1 MDPLATGIAKPYVPS
16 NGLGTMAA
24 TTPGSAGRIGGNTTG
39 TGTNGQSFLE
49 SVLPGIGN
57 LTSSATGVIQNLLN
71 GLPSVSQSR
80 TSNAYFGVGAGQ
92 PDVGGVNTF
101 TANRGAD
108 LYGQQANQNRQ
119 SGLSNLFQA
128 IGSYSSPILSNQA
141 QQFQNQQFGANLQQ
155 QGDEF
160 TQSQQQQ
167 DKQFQQNYQLQQ
179 FLAMLQG
186 LGLGNNIVGN
196 LPGNLNIS

>member
-1 MDPLATGIAKPYVPS
+1 M
-16 NGLGTMAA
+16 MA
-24 TTPGSAGRIGGNTTG
+24 TTPGSAGRLGNTNSTAG
-39 TGTNGQSFLE
+39 TGTNGQAFLE

-57 LTSSATGVIQNLLN
+57 MTASATGVIQNLLS
-71 GLPSVSQSR
+71 GLPSVSGAR
-80 TSNAYFGVGAGQ
+80 TNNAYFGIGAGQ
-92 PDVGGVNTF
+92 PATGDVGTF

-108 LYGQQANQNRQ
+108 LYGQKAEANRQ
-119 SGLSNLFQA
+119 SGLANLFQA

-141 QQFQNQQFGANLQQ
+141 QQLQNQQFGANLTQ

-196 LPGNLNIS
+196 LPGNLNIT